1 MKKLIALFLALVC
14 ALSFVACSAND
25 VNNSKLQ
32 AETNNITAN
41 TETNDT
47 SYKITIADNYPI
59 ENSLKSAYEAGEQ
72 ITIKLPTVTEGY
84 YVVYVNGVRQ
94 DKDRDAS
101 DSIYTYYSFIM
112 PREDVLIEIEDHWV
126 DIPEEPPETPVA
138 DVENMRGESPRYKNM
153 DAFASAADAIIVG
166 EITNI
171 TCEQIDKV
179 EKGLVES
186 SGPVI
191 TNLTRYTVTVN
202 EVITGNLNE
211 GTTIIID
218 QTGGLSGDV
227 NMVVEGT
234 SYMEMSNEYLLF
246 LRQPEVAQGKGYCEN
261 MLLTVNEGF
270 CRISEG
276 KVIPLE
282 KNNLISEPTAY
293 SEVKSIVQKSV
304 K

>member
-1 MKKLIALFLALVC
+1 MKNAKIYCLIILTVLFIILCIGC
-14 ALSFVACSAND
+14 AQKIDNNQIMDSSA
-25 VNNSKLQ
+25 
-32 AETNNITAN
+32 
-41 TETNDT
+41 
-47 SYKITIADNYPI
+47 PI
-59 ENSLKSAYEAGEQ
+59 
-72 ITIKLPTVTEGY
+72 
-84 YVVYVNGVRQ
+84 
-94 DKDRDAS
+94 
-101 DSIYTYYSFIM
+101 
-112 PREDVLIEIEDHWV
+112 
-126 DIPEEPPETPVA
+126 ETPVA
-138 DVENMRGESPRYKNM
+138 DVENMRGSPSSSVDTPVPDTIYMRGESPRYESV

-218 QTGGLSGDV
+218 QTGGLAGGV
-227 NMVVEGT
+227 NMVIEGT
-234 SYMEMSNEYLLF
+234 SYMEKSNEYLLF

-282 KNNLISEPTAY
+282 KNNLLSEPTAY
-293 SEVKSIVQKSV
+293 SEVKSIVC
-304 K
+304 